1 MNVAS
6 AILTTVGLKSNGEEG
21 QKALKLMTPGS
32 ATLQTLVPTVLEQ
45 ILEPLLASASPSCLL
60 GLLS

>member
-1 MNVAS
+1 MAS
-6 AILTTVGLKSNGEEG
+6 AVLTTVGLKSNGEEG
-21 QKALKLMTPGS
+21 QKALKLLTPGS
-32 ATLQTLVPTVLEQ
+32 ATLQTLLPKDFVLEQ